1 LQAHLSKE
9 IHFRLGHHCGAG
21 LSQNSGDIKMSN
33 LQIIR
38 RFKFSQFDTGWAVVD
53 DDGEVQAFFDD
64 VEGAPDA
71 ALTAAQDW
79 VQSCN

>member
-1 LQAHLSKE
+1 MTYHMRDVKNIKPSLVEESLAKALLALALAMSATAF
-9 IHFRLGHHCGAG
+9 IIAIGA
-21 LSQNSGDIKMSN
+21 
-33 LQIIR
+33 
-38 RFKFSQFDTGWAVVD
+38 
-53 DDGEVQAFFDD
+53 D